1 MLKFIFILLFVSSA
15 LAQTTITGY
24 VRDAANGD
32 ALPAANLQIEGT
44 YQGAITNR
52 EGRYILKI
60 EHLPAVI
67 LIRYIGYE
75 SKRITINSD
84 FSSQVD
90 IELKPSPIE
99 MQNVVITGED
109 PAVFLMRNVIAKK
122 QRWFG
127 KLKNFKAD
135 VYSRLSL
142 ENDSGIVMLSESLG
156 DMYWDRIKGIRAV
169 IKSKRATKNVNPKD
183 LAFSLEDAVV
193 NFYDDDVT
201 IQNSRFVG
209 PTHPDALSYYDF
221 KLIGQRNL
229 DGRIV
234 YDIRVNTK
242 SKLQPTFVGTVSV
255 LDADSVL
262 IAVDLKPS
270 EFAIFPMP
278 IRQWDVAYKQQFSNF
293 GREYWLPVDI
303 RMNGLTKIGLP
314 GLEFPLIKYGQ
325 VSAFN
330 DYLINQSMP
339 DSLYKQKR
347 RMVVDSVAL
356 QKPNQ
361 FDSARVFIPLSERED
376 SAYAGIKRGD
386 SFAKAFKPTGM
397 LSKYV
402 KMEDDY
408 NDSVAAEN
416 VKPKSA
422 FKKLTN
428 DLSPQ
433 LGFNRVEGGRLGLK
447 YEHEFNRTWKAF
459 IRGGY
464 ATALKDP
471 FYGTGAEYRWGRR
484 FVHFVKVSFY
494 AGVTPRFDSDNYAVW
509 MGQMLPFTGYR
520 DYFDYYKAREIRL
533 SAGYYFRSVDMTIET
548 ALINDRQAS
557 VKKRSDWD
565 IIGRSYRQRIN
576 PVIDEGTLRSV
587 QFSVQYGD
595 DYVPLGVVGDRN
607 AKIVIEHSPASLS
620 DFDYTTFRGEINWRI
635 PTFMQRRFLPNV
647 LDIRAVGGTYAG
659 NLPIQKRAILDGSLG
674 IFTPFGTF
682 KTLRSRAYEGEK
694 FAAVF
699 WEHNFRTLLFE
710 IIGLRALAKRNIG
723 IAVFGAHGRTWI
735 KESHLA
741 SSGYAPVYSDK
752 LHQEIGGSINGLFG
766 LLRLDAAKRLNHKG
780 FYFGV
785 SMARLF

>member
-1 MLKFIFILLFVSSA
+1 MRILCLLILSISSA
-15 LAQTTITGY
+15 FAQSTITGY
-24 VRDAANGD
+24 VRDASSGE
-32 ALPAANLQIEGT
+32 ALPAASLQIEGT

-60 EHLPAVI
+60 ERLPSVI

-75 SKRITINSD
+75 SKRVTINSD
-84 FSSQVD
+84 FPSQMD

-109 PAVFLMRNVIAKK
+109 PAIILMRNVIAKK

-135 VYSRLSL
+135 MYSRLSL

-169 IKSKRATKNVNPKD
+169 LKSKRTTKNVDPKD
-183 LAFSLEDAVV
+183 MVFSPDDAVV

-201 IQNSRFVG
+201 IQDSRFVG
-209 PTHPDALSYYDF
+209 PTHPNALSYYDF

-229 DGRIV
+229 DGQIV

-242 SKLQPTFVGTVSV
+242 SKLQPTFVGTISV

-303 RMNGLTKIGLP
+303 RMNGLIKIGLP
-314 GLEFPLIKYGQ
+314 GLEFPSIKYGQ
-325 VSAFN
+325 LSAFN
-330 DYLINQSMP
+330 DYSINQTMP

-347 RMVVDSVAL
+347 LVVVDSVAL

-376 SAYAGIKRGD
+376 SAYAEIKRGD
-386 SFAKAFKPTGM
+386 SFGKAFKPTGI
-397 LSKYV
+397 LSRYV
-402 KMEDDY
+402 KMEDEY
-408 NDSVAAEN
+408 NDSIAAEN
-416 VKPKSA
+416 AKPKSA
-422 FKKLTN
+422 FKKFSN

-447 YEHEFNRTWKAF
+447 YEHEFNRSWKAS

-464 ATALKDP
+464 TTALKDP
-471 FYGTGAEYRWGRR
+471 FYGAGAEYYWGRR
-484 FVHFVKVSFY
+484 FVHFIKVSFY
-494 AGVTPRFDSDNYAVW
+494 DGVTPRFDSDNYAVW
-509 MGQMLPFTGYR
+509 MGQMLPLTGFR
-520 DYFDYYKAREIRL
+520 DYYDYYKAQEIRIT
-533 SAGYYFRSVDMTIET
+533 AGFYFRKMDMTIEG
-548 ALINDRQAS
+548 AWINDRQTS
-557 VKKRSDWD
+557 VGKKSDWD
-565 IIGRSYRQRIN
+565 VIGRSYRQRIN
-576 PVIDEGTLRSV
+576 PVIDDGTLRAV
-587 QFSVQYGD
+587 QFSLRYGEE
-595 DYVPLGVVGDRN
+595 YVPLGVMGDRN
-607 AKIVIEHSPASLS
+607 IKMTAEHSPASLS

-635 PTFMQRRFLPNV
+635 PTFLRRRFLPNV
-647 LDIRAVGGTYAG
+647 LDIRAVGGTYTG
-659 NLPIQKRAILDGSLG
+659 HLPIQKRTILDGSLG
-674 IFTPFGTF
+674 AFTPFGTF

-694 FAAVF
+694 YAAIF
-699 WEHNFRTLLFE
+699 WEHNFRTVPFE

-723 IAVFGAHGRTWI
+723 IAIFGAHGRTWI

-741 SSGYAPVYSDK
+741 SSAYTPVYSDK

-766 LLRLDAAKRLNHKG
+766 LFRFDAAKRLNHKG
-780 FYFGV
+780 FYFGM